1 MNKKN
6 YKKTS
11 IVLSSKGILVHAF
24 RKIASVFILPSFNL
38 NSQSKYRYAKVKG
51 LLKVG
56 QLL

>member
-1 MNKKN
+1 M
-6 YKKTS
+6 
-11 IVLSSKGILVHAF
+11 LSTEGILVHAF